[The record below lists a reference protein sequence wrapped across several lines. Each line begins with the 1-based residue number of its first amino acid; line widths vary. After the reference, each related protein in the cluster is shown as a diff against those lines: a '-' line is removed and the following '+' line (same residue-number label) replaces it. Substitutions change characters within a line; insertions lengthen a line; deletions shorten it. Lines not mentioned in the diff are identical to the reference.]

1 MESDERRRIV
11 DMDLIVVA
19 LPILWCVLT
28 AGLMRL
34 CERLGIPERE
44 DRP

>member
-1 MESDERRRIV
+1 ME
-11 DMDLIVVA
+11 LIVVA

-28 AGLMRL
+28 AGLIRL
-34 CERLGIPERE
+34 CERLGTPEQE